1 VKILTPTQFIRQA
14 ALKTGTVV
22 TPTPWKEKDP
32 GKKVRKSEA
41 NQVQAGEYV
50 GVVMAD
56 PPLVDVP
63 DDRCWLCGGRTEGKG
78 QPVKKAIKPTF
89 TDRDKAR
96 GARSQ
101 SVCAG
106 CAFCLSHLSLRN
118 YSILATEDELKHP
131 SRPEI
136 RGLLLEPPEP
146 PFVMCIAVSGQKW
159 LHFRSQVA
167 YSRDGY
173 PVQYEETRVCVERP
187 VLARWLEY
195 IETLYTVFTKAEILT
210 GSYNQNRIREFG
222 IARFQEA
229 EAQVA
234 PHRGTRLFDLVVF
247 VAQKPPEMPEEQ
259 KKEEEKCI
267 TTSTQTTPLEQQVLF

>member
-1 VKILTPTQFIRQA
+1 M
-14 ALKTGTVV
+14 

-118 YSILATEDELKHP
+118 YSIFYLIKGTCGFTSWFACSFLILFELKKKFSFLYDVDNI
-131 SRPEI
+131 SRMVYDKVNKI
-136 RGLLLEPPEP
+136 
-146 PFVMCIAVSGQKW
+146 K
-159 LHFRSQVA
+159 
-167 YSRDGY
+167 
-173 PVQYEETRVCVERP
+173 
-187 VLARWLEY
+187 
-195 IETLYTVFTKAEILT
+195 
-210 GSYNQNRIREFG
+210 
-222 IARFQEA
+222 
-229 EAQVA
+229 
-234 PHRGTRLFDLVVF
+234 
-247 VAQKPPEMPEEQ
+247 
-259 KKEEEKCI
+259 
-267 TTSTQTTPLEQQVLF
+267 